1 MSKESDTEFV
11 RRYFEVVWNADS
23 AEAAKALV
31 HDNYTSIENLV
42 FASTPG
48 PQIVAAEMQ
57 LYRSLYDGLNFK
69 IERVFSEGNTI
80 VTVWQASGTSK
91 TETFVNRKGDPQAKT
106 LEAEGVSLTE
116 VKDGKIA
123 AHRFLWPRRRLSP

>member
-11 RRYFEVVWNADS
+11 RRFFEVVWNANS
-23 AEAAKALV
+23 IEAAKALV

-48 PQIVAAEMQ
+48 PQIVAAEMR

-69 IERVFSEGNTI
+69 IERVFSEGNTV

-106 LEAEGVSLTE
+106 LEVEGVSLTE

-123 AHRFLWPRRRLSP
+123 AHRFLWPRRLLSP